1 MASHRFI
8 SVGMAILNCIL
19 SLLMCPP
26 ITTTWV
32 FTHKMVIASRPIYG
46 HKSHMTEKERVHFKI
61 AIPVDLKQTL
71 EHFAVENR
79 RSLSAEII
87 ARLEASLGRG
97 PSIDETGAPIV
108 TAEVIPGNVWAKF
121 AELVAT
127 VEENSKDIKTLIEKT
142 RADK

>member
-1 MASHRFI
+1 
-8 SVGMAILNCIL
+8 
-19 SLLMCPP
+19 
-26 ITTTWV
+26 
-32 FTHKMVIASRPIYG
+32 
-46 HKSHMTEKERVHFKI
+46 MTEKERVHFKI